1 MVYTRLG
8 HIQFGKGDVNISVS
22 VSGTVDK
29 PQAMLVLQNLDTPT
43 EIGKFEANINYSR
56 KKYIEYYPGKDFAM
70 YFSKPESIDCLITA
84 LQTAKQVTFIDGS
97 MTELY
102 LKNKTEETG

>member
-29 PQAMLVLQNLDTPT
+29 PQAMLVFQNLDTPT

-56 KKYIEYYPGKDFAM
+56 KKYIEYYPRKDFAM
-70 YFSKPESIDCLITA
+70 YFSNPESIDSLISA
-84 LQTAKQVTFIDGS
+84 LQVAKHFVFADGS
-97 MTELY
+97 AIEQY
-102 LKNKTEETG
+102 LRKDTEETR